1 MGDAPTT
8 ERPPRGA
15 ALARTA
21 AAGATTAGLI
31 AAIDLFG
38 APSVA
43 PVAFG
48 LAALA
53 GGFGGAVFALLA
65 HAPRTK
71 PKAALALGAVAL
83 TATLSW
89 AIALGAIRRW
99 GSEHHSLA
107 LGLWIAVPLAAGGVV
122 ALGFLTRRS
131 TDAPSWL
138 AERWW
143 GMGAVLAFAG
153 ALAFADARLFPD
165 TYPLFHRLLKTLTW
179 LGATAAFTALLER
192 RPLPE
197 RTARLLGG
205 GLLLTMPLAL
215 VTTHLSAPAA
225 EAIAARPWAG
235 FVLAR
240 LRSAA
245 DVDGDG
251 YAGVLHGGDCA
262 PFDSTIGPGA
272 VEVPGNGI
280 DDDCVAGD
288 APARA
293 ERLPLPP
300 IPDSPSPNS
309 VVLITIDALRA
320 DRLGLYGHERPTSP
334 IIDAFFADGLVFE
347 RAYSAGGYTSIA
359 LPALMR
365 GIPPRR
371 IEWARVVQ
379 TSTLRLMRPPLP
391 ELPAGER
398 WIYSYTLPLD
408 DPHAT
413 WPALLA
419 RRGMTGAAVVD
430 DGASDFLAGR
440 WGTGDGFESYTA
452 VDVPFGAA
460 DGDDKVAR
468 AALEAIGSE
477 APFFLW
483 LHFYGPHWPDSEHP
497 DLPRFGDSVAD
508 KYDHEIAHVDRV
520 LAPVLERLA
529 ELGAIVVLT
538 ADHGE
543 VFHDDGRSH
552 GRTMDEAAIR
562 VPLLVHGPDIEGGRR
577 ADVVSTL
584 DVFPTLLALT
594 ETPAPPNAGASLL
607 AEPDPE
613 RVVLVDSWVFDKE
626 GAPELDLTAAIH
638 RDGKLV
644 RDRLRRTTE
653 LTGDP
658 SVAPRLEA
666 AIADYYRSGAAPR
679 VDGGSLAPE

>member
-1 MGDAPTT
+1 MGEAPTT
-8 ERPPRGA
+8 RPARGA

-21 AAGATTAGLI
+21 AAGATVAGAI
-31 AAIDLFG
+31 AAIDLIG
-38 APSVA
+38 TPSVA

-48 LAALA
+48 LAAVA

-99 GSEHHSLA
+99 GSEHHTLA
-107 LGLWIAVPLAAGGVV
+107 LGLWIAAPLAAGGVV
-122 ALGFLTRRS
+122 ALGLLTRRS
-131 TDAPSWL
+131 TEEPSWL
-138 AERWW
+138 AERFWA
-143 GMGAVLAFAG
+143 MGAVLALAL
-153 ALAFADARLFPD
+153 ALAFADGRLFPD
-165 TYPLFHRLLKTLTW
+165 TYPLFHRLLKTLAW
-179 LGATAAFTALLER
+179 LSATAAFTALLELKPPADR
-192 RPLPE
+192 V
-197 RTARLLGG
+197 ARLLGG
-205 GLLLTMPLAL
+205 GLVLAMPLAL
-215 VTTHLSAPAA
+215 VTTQLSAPTA

-240 LRSAA
+240 LRSAV

-262 PFDSTIGPGA
+262 PFDYDIGPGA
-272 VEVPGNGI
+272 VEIPGNGI
-280 DDDCVAGD
+280 DEDCIGGD

-300 IPDSPSPNS
+300 VPDSPSPRS

-320 DRLGLYGHERPTSP
+320 DRLGIYGHDRPTSP
-334 IIDAFFADGLVFE
+334 TLDAFFADGLIFE
-347 RAYSAGGYTSIA
+347 RAYTAGGYTSIA

-365 GIPPRR
+365 GTPPRR

-379 TSTLRLMRPPLP
+379 TSALRLVRPPLP
-391 ELPAGER
+391 ELPSGER

-413 WPALLA
+413 WPELLA
-419 RRGMTGAAVVD
+419 RRGMTGVGVVD
-430 DGASDFLAGR
+430 DGASDFLSSR
-440 WGTGDGFESYTA
+440 WGTGEGFESYTA

-468 AALEAIGSE
+468 AALEAMDGA
-477 APFFLW
+477 APFFRW

-529 ELGAIVVLT
+529 RLGAVVVLT

-562 VPLLVHGPDIEGGRR
+562 VPLLVRGPGIAGGRR

-594 ETPAPPNAGASLL
+594 ETPAPENAGVSLL
-607 AEPDPE
+607 EEPDPA

-626 GAPELDLTAAIH
+626 GQPELDLTAAIH

-658 SVAPRLEA
+658 ATAPRLEA

-679 VDGGSLAPE
+679 IDGGTLASE